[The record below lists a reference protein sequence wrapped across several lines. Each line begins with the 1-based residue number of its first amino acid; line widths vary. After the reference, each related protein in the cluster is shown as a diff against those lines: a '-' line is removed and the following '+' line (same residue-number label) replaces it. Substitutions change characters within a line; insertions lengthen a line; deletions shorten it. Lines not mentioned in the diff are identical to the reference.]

1 MKFRMRHTAPAVIV
15 AVALGAGSALLATSA
30 GGGAVDA
37 KPSLATVES
46 SEQADLGSAP
56 LVPEAWGAVI
66 DYESLAAENGEL
78 PEQAGLARGSLV
90 PEAWGALIDYESLAA
105 VAR

>member
-1 MKFRMRHTAPAVIV
+1 MKLRMRHTAPAVIV

-30 GGGAVDA
+30 GGGATDA
-37 KPSLATVES
+37 KPSLATV
-46 SEQADLGSAP
+46 AT
-56 LVPEAWGAVI
+56 
-66 DYESLAAENGEL
+66 AENGES
-78 PEQAGLARGSLV
+78 PERAGLARGVLV